1 MLVSDLSLYYQS
13 GHEWRIF
20 FLHTPDTLISPCGG
34 KCGKSLCMF
43 VKSYETIFSGKSLQ
57 VVDLVPKNS
66 LHLQWLPEPLINS
79 TMPKEPPRA
88 TGPEGPCE
96 LRTAESKG
104 EAVVD
109 GGVLRGFLFFGKQNV
124 TQA

>member
-1 MLVSDLSLYYQS
+1 
-13 GHEWRIF
+13 
-20 FLHTPDTLISPCGG
+20 
-34 KCGKSLCMF
+34 MF
-43 VKSYETIFSGKSLQ
+43 VKSYGTIFSGKSLQ

-79 TMPKEPPRA
+79 TMPKNPHGPRA

-109 GGVLRGFLFFGKQNV
+109 GGGVLRGFLFFWETKRHSTYLGEMLFQCF
-124 TQA
+124 

>member
-1 MLVSDLSLYYQS
+1 M
-13 GHEWRIF
+13 
-20 FLHTPDTLISPCGG
+20 
-34 KCGKSLCMF
+34 
-43 VKSYETIFSGKSLQ
+43 
-57 VVDLVPKNS
+57 VDLVPKNS

-79 TMPKEPPRA
+79 TMPKNPHGPRA

-109 GGVLRGFLFFGKQNV
+109 GGGVLRGFFFLGNKTSLNLFGGNV
-124 TQA
+124 VSMFLSGGNIL